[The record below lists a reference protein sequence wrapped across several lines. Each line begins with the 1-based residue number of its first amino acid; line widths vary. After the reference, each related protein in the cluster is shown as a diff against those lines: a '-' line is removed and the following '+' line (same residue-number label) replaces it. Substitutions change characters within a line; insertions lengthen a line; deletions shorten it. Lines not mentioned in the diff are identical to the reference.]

1 MNTFDCVYVDEY
13 TDEDIPVKAV
23 YDPGLHQV
31 TVFDANNQVLM
42 LPDEVFDN
50 ESEPAIFDNISE
62 ENWKELVEEAK
73 RLNNDISMLL
83 FG

>member
-1 MNTFDCVYVDEY
+1 MNAFDCVYVDEY
-13 TDEDIPVKAV
+13 DEDIPVKAV
-23 YDPGLHQV
+23 YDPEHQRV
-31 TVFDANNQVLM
+31 TIFDANNQVLM

>member
-1 MNTFDCVYVDEY
+1 MNTLDCVYVNEY
-13 TDEDIPVKAV
+13 DEDIPVKAV
-23 YDPGLHQV
+23 YDPERQQV

-73 RLNNDISMLL
+73 RLNNDISMFL

>member
-1 MNTFDCVYVDEY
+1 MNTLDCVYVDEY
-13 TDEDIPVKAV
+13 DEDIPVKAV
-23 YDPGLHQV
+23 YDPELHQA
-31 TVFDANNQVLM
+31 TIFDANNQVLM

-62 ENWKELVEEAK
+62 QDWEELVNEVK
-73 RLNNDISMLL
+73 RNNGDISMLL

>member
-1 MNTFDCVYVDEY
+1 MNTFDCVYVNEY
-13 TDEDIPVKAV
+13 DEDIPVKAV
-23 YDPGLHQV
+23 YDPEHHQV
-31 TVFDANNQVLM
+31 TIFDADNQVLM

-50 ESEPAIFDNISE
+50 ESEPAIFDNVSE

-73 RLNNDISMLL
+73 RLNNDISMFL